1 MWVERQTHWQE
12 EPHVAGDGEVQFGR
26 FKGVAP
32 VEANVVFDQGRV
44 CPEDPQGQSRLAK
57 TSQGVEHNEK
67 GVPKPFQNPR
77 LKDQIEHTSR

>member
-44 CPEDPQGQSRLAK
+44 SPEDPQGQSRLAK
-57 TSQGVEHNEK
+57 TSQGVEYKEK